1 MASIE
6 KARLQEAKSG
16 KKQWKKWGP
25 YLSERQWGTVREDY
39 SESGDAWEYFS
50 HKDSKSRA
58 YRWGEDGMAGIS
70 DDSQQLCFAIA
81 LWNGNDPILKE
92 RLFGLTNSQGNHG
105 EDVKEYYFYLD
116 STPTHSWMKYL
127 YKYPHAAFPYKELVD
142 KNQKLSKKDPEFELL
157 DTGIFDD
164 DKYFDVFVEYAK
176 NEAEDTCIKI
186 SAFNRGLESADLHL
200 LPTLWFRN
208 TWSWDEDMPVPVLEK
223 MKHGSVIHAFHSDKK
238 LNQDL
243 GEYYLYCDGDVDL
256 LFTNNESNNEVLFNS
271 SNNSPYV
278 KDGINYYVVN
288 QNKETVNPAQTGTKA
303 SAHYQHS
310 IPAGGSVEIRL
321 RLVNKKPSQL
331 KDPFKDFNSIFK
343 DRQKEADDFYNEI
356 LTNEQKTNPEHYK
369 VARQAFAGMLWS
381 KQFFYYDVSRWLQEH
396 GVEPLVKDKN
406 KKNVRNKDWHHM
418 ETKDI
423 ISMPDKW
430 EYPWFAAWDL
440 AFHVF
445 PLKMVDPDFAKQQLD
460 LILRSDYIHPNG
472 QMPAYEWNF
481 GDVNPPVHAWAAM
494 QVYLN
499 DRAKNNGKGDVD
511 FLRFTFGK
519 LLLNFTWWVNRKD
532 LGGNNLF
539 QGGFLGLDN
548 IGVFDRSKALPT
560 GGHLEQAD
568 GTAWMAFFSMQM
580 LRMCFE
586 LALEDPYYV
595 NYAYKFFSHT
605 MWMSSAMD
613 HVGEKDDKLWDEED
627 GFFYDL
633 LHFPDGSST
642 RLKIRS
648 MVGLLPLM
656 SVSVFPGKLIKKF
669 PELIKRFEN
678 FNKKY
683 PDIGKNVH
691 HPSKTGVNDSA
702 MIAIVNENKLR
713 RILHK
718 MLDESEFLG
727 PYGLRSMSLYHKDHP
742 YVFHWEDQ
750 EFKVAYLPGESDSG
764 MFGGNS
770 NWRGPVWM
778 PVNVLILNALL
789 NYYSFYGK
797 DFKIE
802 CPTGSGNEMTLLE
815 VAKFISARIAKLF
828 LKDGDGRRP
837 ANGDAEK
844 FNNDPH
850 WKELVLFYEYF
861 HGDSGKGIGASHQ
874 TGWTGF
880 ITEIF
885 RVIDTMTEE
894 NFDKVTQLSS
904 YSSLADS

>member
-1 MASIE
+1 M
-6 KARLQEAKSG
+6 
-16 KKQWKKWGP
+16 
-25 YLSERQWGTVREDY
+25 
-39 SESGDAWEYFS
+39 
-50 HKDSKSRA
+50 
-58 YRWGEDGMAGIS
+58 
-70 DDSQQLCFAIA
+70 
-81 LWNGNDPILKE
+81 
-92 RLFGLTNSQGNHG
+92 
-105 EDVKEYYFYLD
+105 
-116 STPTHSWMKYL
+116 
-127 YKYPHAAFPYKELVD
+127 
-142 KNQKLSKKDPEFELL
+142 
-157 DTGIFDD
+157 
-164 DKYFDVFVEYAK
+164 
-176 NEAEDTCIKI
+176 
-186 SAFNRGLESADLHL
+186 
-200 LPTLWFRN
+200 
-208 TWSWDEDMPVPVLEK
+208 
-223 MKHGSVIHAFHSDKK
+223 
-238 LNQDL
+238 
-243 GEYYLYCDGDVDL
+243 
-256 LFTNNESNNEVLFNS
+256 
-271 SNNSPYV
+271 
-278 KDGINYYVVN
+278 
-288 QNKETVNPAQTGTKA
+288 
-303 SAHYQHS
+303 
-310 IPAGGSVEIRL
+310 EIRL

-331 KDPFKDFNSIFK
+331 KDPFKDFDSIFK

-356 LTNEQKTNPEHYK
+356 LKNELKTNPEHYK

-381 KQFFYYDVSRWLQEH
+381 KQFFYYDVNRWLQEH
-396 GVEPLVKDKN
+396 GVEPLVDDKS
-406 KKNVRNKDWHHM
+406 KKKVRNKDWHHM

-440 AFHVF
+440 AFHMF
-445 PLKMVDPDFAKQQLD
+445 PLKRVDPDFAKHQLD
-460 LILRSDYIHPNG
+460 LMLRSDYIHPNG

-481 GDVNPPVHAWAAM
+481 GDVNPPVHAWATM
-494 QVYLN
+494 QIYLN
-499 DRAKNNGKGDVD
+499 DKSKNNGKGDIE

-532 LGGNNLF
+532 PDGNNLF
-539 QGGFLGLDN
+539 HGGFLGLDN
-548 IGVFDRSKALPT
+548 IGVFDRSKELPT

-586 LALEDPYYV
+586 LAQEDSYYI

-605 MWMSSAMD
+605 MMISAAMD
-613 HVGEKDDKLWDEED
+613 HAGENDNKLWDEED

-656 SVSVFPGKLIKKF
+656 SVSVFSRKLVKKF

-683 PDIGKNVH
+683 PNIGKNVH
-691 HPSKTGVNDSA
+691 HPSIRGVNDCA

-727 PYGLRSMSLYHKDHP
+727 PFGLRSMSLYHKDNP

-770 NWRGPVWM
+770 NWRGPVWI
-778 PVNVLILNALL
+778 PVNVLIINALL

-797 DFKIE
+797 GFKIE

-815 VAKFISARIAKLF
+815 VAQFISKRISNLF
-828 LKDGDGRRP
+828 LKDENGKRP
-837 ANGDAEK
+837 VNGEDEK

-850 WKELVLFYEYF
+850 WKEMILFYEYF

-874 TGWTGF
+874 TGWTGC
-880 ITEIF
+880 ITEIL
-885 RVIDTMTEE
+885 RVINSMTAE
-894 NFDKVTQLSS
+894 NFDSFTQLSGYTS
-904 YSSLADS
+904 ITGS

>member
-1 MASIE
+1 MASVE
-6 KARLQEAKSG
+6 KSRLQEAKEKSIS
-16 KKQWKKWGP
+16 WKKWGP

-39 SESGDAWEYFS
+39 SENGDAWEYFS

-58 YRWGEDGMAGIS
+58 YRWGEDGMGGIS
-70 DDSQQLCFAIA
+70 DDNQLLCFALV
-81 LWNGNDPILKE
+81 LWNGKDPMLKE
-92 RLFGLTNSQGNHG
+92 RLFGLTNRQGNHG

-127 YKYPHAAFPYKELVD
+127 YKYPHAAFPYEELVT
-142 KNQKLSKKDPEFELL
+142 KNQERSKMESEFELL

-176 NEAEDTCIKI
+176 NGSDDICIKI
-186 SAFNRGLESADLHL
+186 SAFNRGKEAADIHL

-208 TWSWDEDMPVPVLEK
+208 TWSWEEDMPVPGLEK
-223 MKHGSVIHAFHSDKK
+223 VKGKNAIHAFHSDGKI
-238 LNQDL
+238 NGQL
-243 GEYYLYCDGDVDL
+243 GEYYLYCEGDPEL

-271 SNNSPYV
+271 VNKTPYV
-278 KDGINYYVVN
+278 KDGINSYVVN
-288 QNKETVNPAQTGTKA
+288 QNKKTVNPAQTGTKS
-303 SAHYQHS
+303 SAHYHKS
-310 IPAGGSVEIRL
+310 VSPGASVEIRL
-321 RLVNKKPSQL
+321 RLVNKKPDQL
-331 KDPFKDFNSIFK
+331 KDPFRDFNSIFR
-343 DRQKEADDFYNEI
+343 DRQKEADEFYGEI
-356 LTNEQKTNPEHYK
+356 LKNELKTNPEHYK
-369 VARQAFAGMLWS
+369 VGRQAYAGMLWS
-381 KQFFYYDVSRWLQEH
+381 KQFFYYDVSRWLEEH
-396 GVEPLVKDKN
+396 GVDPLVDN
-406 KKNVRNKDWHHM
+406 KSKKKVRNKDWHHM

-430 EYPWFAAWDL
+430 EYPWFTAWDL
-440 AFHVF
+440 AFHMF
-445 PLKMVDPDFAKQQLD
+445 PLKMIDPEFAKHQLD
-460 LILRSDYIHPNG
+460 LMLRSDYIHPNG

-481 GDVNPPVHAWAAM
+481 GDVNPPVHAWATM
-494 QVYLN
+494 QIYLN
-499 DRAKNNGKGDVD
+499 DKSKNQGKGDNE

-532 LGGNNLF
+532 PDGNNLF
-539 QGGFLGLDN
+539 HGGFLGLDN
-548 IGVFDRSKALPT
+548 IGVFDRSKELPT

-586 LALEDPYYV
+586 LAQEDSYYI

-605 MWMSSAMD
+605 MLISAAMD
-613 HVGEKDDKLWDEED
+613 HAGENDHKLWDEED

-656 SVSVFPGKLIKKF
+656 SVSVFSRDLLSKF
-669 PELIKRFEN
+669 PELIKRFEK

-683 PDIGKNVH
+683 PNISKNVH
-691 HPSKTGVNDSA
+691 HPSIVGVNNRA

-713 RILHK
+713 RILHT

-727 PYGLRSMSLYHKDHP
+727 PFGLRSMSLYHKDNP
-742 YVFHWEDQ
+742 YIFHWEGQ

-770 NWRGPVWM
+770 NWRGPVWI
-778 PVNVLILNALL
+778 PVNALMLNALL
-789 NYYSFYGK
+789 NYYSFYGEG
-797 DFKIE
+797 FKIE

-815 VAKFISARIAKLF
+815 VAQFISKRISNIF
-828 LKDGDGRRP
+828 LKDENGRRP
-837 ANGDAEK
+837 VNGDEEK

-850 WKELVLFYEYF
+850 WKELILFYEYF

-874 TGWTGF
+874 TGWTGC
-880 ITEIF
+880 ITEIV
-885 RVIDTMTEE
+885 RVIDSMTAE
-894 NFDKVTQLSS
+894 NFDSFTHLSGYTS
-904 YSSLADS
+904 VSTK